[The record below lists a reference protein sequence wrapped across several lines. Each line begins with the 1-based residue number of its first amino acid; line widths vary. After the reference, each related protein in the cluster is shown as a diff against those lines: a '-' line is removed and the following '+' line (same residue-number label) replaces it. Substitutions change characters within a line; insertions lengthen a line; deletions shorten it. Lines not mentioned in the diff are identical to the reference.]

1 MGARQIGKTY
11 ILKKF
16 VKLEYKSFV
25 YFNLEDDRNLHELFE
40 SEDISADK
48 LLDTLSFLSDNK
60 LVPGKSVIIL
70 DEIQVCILA
79 YSPLKALAEDDFSDL
94 MDEFDRVLVKQ

>member
-1 MGARQIGKTY
+1 MAARQIGKTY

-16 VKLEYKSFV
+16 VKSEYKSFV

-48 LLDTLSFLSDNK
+48 LLDMLSFLSDN
-60 LVPGKSVIIL
+60 
-70 DEIQVCILA
+70 
-79 YSPLKALAEDDFSDL
+79 
-94 MDEFDRVLVKQ
+94 

>member
-1 MGARQIGKTY
+1 MERKIFRKLLEWKDDSSKKALLLMGARQIGKTY

-16 VKLEYKSFV
+16 AKSEYKSFV

-48 LLDTLSFLSDNK
+48 LLDTLSFLSDN
-60 LVPGKSVIIL
+60 
-70 DEIQVCILA
+70 
-79 YSPLKALAEDDFSDL
+79 
-94 MDEFDRVLVKQ
+94 